1 VLIIHLTLL
10 EVRCVIVHLCVMIK
24 NLSSTFALCLIGL
37 FLHGQSASIM
47 TWNALN
53 FSTGA
58 EERVVHFQTVLDSLQ
73 PDILVVQELQGTV
86 GANYF
91 HSAVIGSTM
100 AMAPFVDGYSTDN
113 ALYYDEDEFEAVEN
127 IPILT
132 DLRNIS
138 QFVLVHQ
145 LSGDTLRVFS
155 VHLKAS
161 PGTTNQN
168 RRLDEVNALRLVTD
182 ALPPNSHYIVM
193 GDFNFYSAN
202 EPGYQRL
209 LEDDGE
215 GFFID
220 PISITG
226 TWNNANYAEYHTQ
239 SPRLTAFGG
248 GASSGMDDR
257 FDLILFSPNFITAN
271 DVAYVPNST
280 WAVGNDGLHY
290 DNSVNAMPNASVSQS
305 IADALYFAADHLPV
319 VASIEFLNTL
329 SEISFPHIKAPK
341 VYPNPS
347 SGTVTINLPIHLTST
362 LTVMDAMGRIVV
374 NGQGAGAYS
383 LDLNHLTNGVYYL
396 RVTSAG
402 YERVVRLMVL

>member
-1 VLIIHLTLL
+1 
-10 EVRCVIVHLCVMIK
+10 
-24 NLSSTFALCLIGL
+24 
-37 FLHGQSASIM
+37 M

-53 FSTGA
+53 FSTSA
-58 EERVVHFQTVLDSLQ
+58 QDRVIHFQTVLDSLQ

-91 HSAVIGSTM
+91 HSAVLGSTM
-100 AMAPFVDGYSTDN
+100 AMAPFLDGYSTDN
-113 ALYYDEDEFEAVEN
+113 ALYYNEDEFEAVAN

-155 VHLKAS
+155 LHLKAS
-161 PGTTNQN
+161 PGSTNQN
-168 RRLDEVNALRLVTD
+168 RRLDEVNALRQVTD

-193 GDFNFYSAN
+193 GDFNIYSAN
-202 EPGYQRL
+202 EPAYQRL
-209 LEDDGE
+209 LEDDGA
-215 GFFID
+215 GYFVD

-226 TWNNANYAEYHTQ
+226 TWNNQNYAQYHTQ

-257 FDLILFSPNFITAN
+257 FDLILFSPNFLTAD
-271 DVAYVPNST
+271 DVVYIENSI
-280 WAVGNDGLHY
+280 WAVGNDGQHY
-290 DNSVNAMPNASVSQS
+290 DNSVNAMPNTSVSQS

-319 VASIEFLNTL
+319 VATIEFFNTL
-329 SEISFPHIKAPK
+329 SEVPSPHLKRPK

-347 SGTVTINLPIHLTST
+347 TGTVTINLPTHLTST

-374 NGQGAGAYS
+374 SGQGTGAYF
-383 LDLNHLTNGVYYL
+383 LDLNHLSNGVYYL

-402 YERVVRLMVL
+402 NERVVRLMVL